1 MKCLSVCFDLLVPVS
16 VSLCYTC
23 TACQLYL
30 AAILRCY
37 SSLLQCC
44 SSPLCHPG
52 HHNAAYLC
60 LSSHTS
66 HHCLPHQNVS
76 QIFYYTSSS
85 QSNISAHIY
94 ETELGTRDCRLFS
107 YVLLILYFILI
118 SMYAYSLDSLF
129 YAYTAM
135 VLLITAMLT
144 IVADPF
150 KTHLSHL
157 RLLWHFYSLYYC
169 LVCMGFRVK
178 YG

>member
-1 MKCLSVCFDLLVPVS
+1 MS
-16 VSLCYTC
+16 T
-23 TACQLYL
+23 
-30 AAILRCY
+30 ILGSYITMLQFLTY
-37 SSLLQCC
+37 SR

-52 HHNAAYLC
+52 HHDAAYLC
-60 LSSHTS
+60 LNSHTS
-66 HHCLPHQNVS
+66 HFCLPHQNVS

-94 ETELGTRDCRLFS
+94 ETELGTRGCRLFS

-118 SMYAYSLDSLF
+118 IMHAYLLDSLF
-129 YAYTAM
+129 YSYAAM
-135 VLLITAMLT
+135 VLLITAMFT

-157 RLLWHFYSLYYC
+157 RLLWHFYSLYCY
-169 LVCMGFRVK
+169 LVCMCFRVK